1 MLYFTNDNLLF
12 FDEDSG
18 NVTFSSDGMGIL
30 SVDLNNI
37 ELDDANFYEDD
48 LEIITNVRLV
58 TWHNIDLHK

>member
-58 TWHNIDLHK
+58 TWHNIDLHN